1 MLLFHQSQLC
11 FWKATFSAGAPL
23 SVPGA
28 SWVGSQGGFGGLGCS
43 LGESWEVRMLL
54 FRWFQMVFCDVMLF
68 DVFSQV
74 FRSDVVFPKAKE
86 REVVML
92 LLGRQNVAISL
103 VSAMFLE
110 RHVFRRC
117 VLNEFRSRFQ
127 WKIVCSG
134 GAQELKTVEILVRK

>member
-1 MLLFHQSQLC
+1 
-11 FWKATFSAGAPL
+11 
-23 SVPGA
+23 
-28 SWVGSQGGFGGLGCS
+28 
-43 LGESWEVRMLL
+43 
-54 FRWFQMVFCDVMLF
+54 MVFCDVMFF
-68 DVFSQV
+68 DVFSLV

-92 LLGRQNVAISL
+92 IMGGLNVAIPL
-103 VSAMFLE
+103 VLVMFLE

-134 GAQELKTVEILVRK
+134 GAQELKTVEILMRK

>member
-1 MLLFHQSQLC
+1 
-11 FWKATFSAGAPL
+11 
-23 SVPGA
+23 
-28 SWVGSQGGFGGLGCS
+28 
-43 LGESWEVRMLL
+43 
-54 FRWFQMVFCDVMLF
+54 MLF
-68 DVFSQV
+68 DVFSYV

-92 LLGRQNVAISL
+92 LLGRQNVVISK

-110 RHVFRRC
+110 RLVFRRC
-117 VLNEFRSRFQ
+117 VLNEFRLRFQ